1 MNLVCVVDPF
11 DTPGKYT
18 GWTYP
23 GWSYESIAYSC
34 RMTIW
39 IIISVVLAIMC
50 AYAVRGLLY
59 YQRKAY
65 RLAHKVAGG
74 AIGMITPPEL
84 DGVFEFTEHGFA
96 RSTAVLYIGRGSMSV
111 IGATSDYEAWILA
124 VLAKRASRIFEFGTC
139 TGRTTYLMAANAAD
153 DATVTTLTLPPAERD
168 TYQAGEK
175 DSTQALDNALA
186 ESAFTSFLY
195 SGSDVEHKVR
205 QLFMDSKQLDVTEH
219 SGQYDLI
226 FIDGSHAYSYVKSD
240 TEMAMRM
247 IRPGGI
253 IAWHDYRGSY
263 GDTKDVYVYLNE
275 LAATKKLKLI
285 EGTSLVV
292 YRHEG

>member
-1 MNLVCVVDPF
+1 MNLVCEF
-11 DTPGKYT
+11 DDSGKYT
-18 GWTYP
+18 GPAYP
-23 GWSYESIAYSC
+23 GRSWASIAYSC

-39 IIISVVLAIMC
+39 IIISAVLAIMC
-50 AYAVRGLLY
+50 AYAVRNVIY
-59 YQRKAY
+59 YRRKAY
-65 RLAHKVAGG
+65 RLAHKVVGG
-74 AIGMITPPEL
+74 SIGTITPPEL
-84 DGVFEFTEHGFA
+84 DPVFEFTEHGFA

-153 DATVTTLTLPPAERD
+153 DSTVTTLTLPPADRD
-168 TYQAGEK
+168 TYRTGEK
-175 DSTQALDNALA
+175 DSMRASDNALA

-205 QLFMDSKQLDVTEH
+205 QLFMDSKQLDVAEH
-219 SGQYDLI
+219 DRQYDLI
-226 FIDGSHAYSYVKSD
+226 FVDGSHAYSYVRSD
-240 TEMAMRM
+240 TEKAMRM

-253 IAWHDYRGSY
+253 IAWHDYRGAY
-263 GDTKDVYVYLNE
+263 GDTKDVYIYLNE
-275 LAATKKLKLI
+275 LAATRKLKLI